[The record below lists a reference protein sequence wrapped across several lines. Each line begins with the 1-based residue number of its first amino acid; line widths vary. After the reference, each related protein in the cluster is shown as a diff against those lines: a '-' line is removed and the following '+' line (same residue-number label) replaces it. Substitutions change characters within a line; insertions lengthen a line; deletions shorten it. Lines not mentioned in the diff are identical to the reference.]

1 MKSLK
6 INLEMNRDNFVGLAV
21 AADALRLVCD
31 ILEDHAGK
39 PAELEM
45 IEKINGI
52 AELLGYAS
60 DNDLTNDLTEVTDP
74 AYILASEIID
84 EVF

>member
-1 MKSLK
+1 MKT
-6 INLEMNRDNFVGLAV
+6 INIEMNRDNFAGLAV
-21 AADALRLVCD
+21 AADTLRLICD

-52 AELLGYAS
+52 ADYIGYAS
-60 DNDLTNDLTEVTDP
+60 ENDLTDDLTEVTDP
-74 AYILASEIID
+74 AYIIAEAIIN
-84 EVF
+84 ELF

>member
-1 MKSLK
+1 MKT
-6 INLEMNRDNFVGLAV
+6 INIEMNRDHFAGLAV

-52 AELLGYAS
+52 ADFFAYAS
-60 DNDLTNDLTEVTDP
+60 ENDLTDDLTEVTDP
-74 AYILASEIID
+74 AYIIASEIID